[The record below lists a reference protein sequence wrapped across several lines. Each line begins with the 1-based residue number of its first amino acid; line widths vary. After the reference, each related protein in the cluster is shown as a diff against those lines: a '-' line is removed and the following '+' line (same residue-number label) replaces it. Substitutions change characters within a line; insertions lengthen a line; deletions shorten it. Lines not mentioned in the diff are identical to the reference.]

1 MDVSAKIAYEWKE
14 LDWKTI
20 QHSIF
25 KLQKRIYQ
33 ASLRG
38 DVELVH
44 KLQRLLVKSK
54 AASLLAV
61 RRVSQDNQGKKTA
74 GIDGVRKL
82 TPFERLILAEKLHA
96 EPYQIKAKP
105 VRRVWIP
112 KSNNSGEL
120 RPLGIPVMEERARQA
135 LIKLALEPEWE
146 AKFEPNSY
154 GFRPSR
160 SAHNAI
166 SYIFTCIRQSPKYV
180 LDADIAKCFD
190 RINHEALLEK
200 LETYPQMRRTIRAW
214 LEAGIL
220 DGEKLF
226 PSEEGTPQ
234 GGVISP
240 LLANIALHGLETY
253 LQSKFTKTKR
263 IPNVETTR
271 LHWQPQV
278 VRYADDF
285 VILHPDHAVIE
296 QAKAIVE
303 EWLKPLGL
311 ELQKQKTHITHTLWY
326 GDKEA
331 GFDFLGFNIRQYMA
345 AKNRK
350 PAAKYG
356 RLSFTT
362 KVVPSKRSLERQK
375 QKLKQVFRS
384 MRACTQEKLVATLNP
399 IITGWGRY
407 FGICHSESKNSLDHE
422 MLYFA
427 LKRWARRR
435 HPRKHWGWVA
445 RKYWRLE
452 TGRWKF
458 GAPGQIPLQTHYQTV
473 ERLKPIGN
481 RSPFDGDWAYWL
493 MRNKCHP
500 DLTPTKAK
508 HFRWQLGKCEYC
520 KLQFQSGDLLE
531 IDHIIPLFVGGR
543 DMSHNRQLLH
553 RHCHDAKTLED
564 IREYGSV
571 KPKEVSMTI
580 DQVRGEPNAR
590 KLARSVLK
598 TSIEERSLC

>member
-1 MDVSAKIAYEWKE
+1 MNVSTEIAYEWKE

-20 QHSIF
+20 QHSVF

-33 ASLRG
+33 ASMRG

-44 KLQRLLVKSK
+44 KLQRLLIKSK

-61 RRVSQDNQGKKTA
+61 RRVTQDNHGKKTA
-74 GIDGVRKL
+74 GIDGVKEL
-82 TPFERLILAEKLHA
+82 SPPERLALAEKIHA
-96 EPYQIKAKP
+96 EPYQIKAKA

-112 KSNNSGEL
+112 KSDNSGEL
-120 RPLGIPVMEERARQA
+120 RPLGIPVMEERGRQA

-146 AKFEPNSY
+146 ARFEPNSY
-154 GFRPSR
+154 GFRPAR
-160 SAHNAI
+160 SAHDAI
-166 SYIFTCIRQSPKYV
+166 SYIFTCIRACPKYV

-190 RINHEALLEK
+190 QINHEALLEK
-200 LETYPQMRRTIRAW
+200 LNTYPQIRKTVKAW
-214 LEAGIL
+214 LTAGIL
-220 DGEKLF
+220 DGETLF
-226 PSEEGTPQ
+226 PSEAGTPQ

-253 LQSKFTKTKR
+253 IQSNFTRTKR
-263 IPNVETTR
+263 IPKVENTR

-285 VILHPDHAVIE
+285 VILHPDPKVIE
-296 QAKAIVE
+296 QTKELVE

-311 ELQKQKTHITHTLWY
+311 ELKKEKTHITHTLWY

-331 GFDFLGFNIRQYMA
+331 GFDFLGFNIRQYKA

-350 PAAKYG
+350 PPAKNG
-356 RLSFTT
+356 RLSFAT
-362 KVVPSKRSLERQK
+362 KVVPSKKSLEKQK
-375 QKLKQVFRS
+375 GKLKQIFRS

-422 MLYFA
+422 MLFFA

-435 HPRKHWGWVA
+435 HPKKHWGWVA
-445 RKYWRLE
+445 KKYWRLE
-452 TGRWKF
+452 TGKWKF
-458 GAPGQIPLQTHYQTV
+458 GAPNHIPLQSHYQKM
-473 ERLKPIGN
+473 ERLKPIGA

-493 MRNKCHP
+493 MRNKYHP

-508 HFRWQLGKCEYC
+508 LYRWQLGKCEYC
-520 KLQFQSGDLLE
+520 QLRFQAEDLLE
-531 IDHIIPLFVGGR
+531 IDHIFPLFAGGR
-543 DMSHNRQLLH
+543 DISLNRQLLH

-564 IREYGSV
+564 IREFGKVQIKGGINDNRPS
-571 KPKEVSMTI
+571 
-580 DQVRGEPNAR
+580 
-590 KLARSVLK
+590 
-598 TSIEERSLC
+598 